1 MAATVRADGKVSIDL
16 TICNNCGRCA
26 GKCPF
31 GALETGETLY
41 KVYVGGRWGKKVR
54 MGSPLQKLF
63 TREEVLNVVE
73 KAILLFKSKGES
85 GERFGQTVDRLGVEK
100 VEKMLIADNLLK
112 RKEEILEME
121 TIGGAKC

>member
-1 MAATVRADGKVSIDL
+1 MNLS
-16 TICNNCGRCA
+16 
-26 GKCPF
+26 
-31 GALETGETLY
+31 LETGETLY

-112 RKEEILEME
+112 RKAEILEME

>member
-1 MAATVRADGKVSIDL
+1 
-16 TICNNCGRCA
+16 
-26 GKCPF
+26 
-31 GALETGETLY
+31 
-41 KVYVGGRWGKKVR
+41 
-54 MGSPLQKLF
+54 MGSPLQKLC

-100 VEKMLIADNLLK
+100 VEKMLIANNLLK